1 MKSWVKAW
9 LAAGVGC
16 CVCGAALTG
25 IGAASGGG
33 KYVKA
38 ADLNKMDG
46 AAKKGDNEVL
56 LEKTKLDDFDSVDI
70 SMTNMNLQ
78 VVRSDDDFCY
88 ISYQAAGQ
96 TKDLVSYQVKDGK
109 LTIREHGNNGFY
121 YHVDI
126 GFLSGLFGGGQV
138 TTDENVVTLYIPEDQ
153 EWKTADMKTDTGNIL
168 LNECKTENGTV
179 QSDSGDLYFKN
190 CDFDNLKID
199 SDMGDIHF
207 VGDEDVMGAW
217 NVKIDTDMGDIKVD
231 DVLEGKVKE
240 DDDDYNQ
247 SYTQQ
252 GKGGNLVIQTES
264 GDISLECR

>member
-9 LAAGVGC
+9 LVAGVGC
-16 CVCGAALTG
+16 CVCGAVLTG
-25 IGAASGGG
+25 IGAVSGGS

-38 ADLNKMDG
+38 ADLNRMDG
-46 AAKKGDNEVL
+46 SAKRSDSEAV

-70 SMTNMNLQ
+70 SMTDMNLQ
-78 VVRSDDDFCY
+78 VVSSDDDSCY

-96 TKDLVSYQVKDGK
+96 TKEPISYQVKDGK
-109 LTIREHGNNGFY
+109 LTIREHGNTGFY
-121 YHVDI
+121 YHIDI

-138 TTDENVVTLYIPEDQ
+138 MTDENVVTLYIPEDQ
-153 EWKTADMKTDTGNIL
+153 EWKTADMKTDAGNIL
-168 LNECKTENGTV
+168 LNECKIVNGTV

-190 CDFDNLKID
+190 CDFDNLKLD

-207 VGDEDVMGAW
+207 VGNEEVMGAW
-217 NVKIDTDMGDIKVD
+217 NVQIDTDMGDIDVD
-231 DVLEGKVKE
+231 DALDGKVKE
-240 DDDDYNQ
+240 DEDDNSI
-247 SYTQQ
+247 SYTQT